1 MKEKRYLTPTEV
13 ADLLLVSPIT
23 VRQWA
28 QKGLLEARTTAGGH
42 RRFSIDSVRRFANEM
57 GLSGSLGEDDGR
69 RILVVDDDLHINR
82 FLVDLLEQRGG
93 DVVMDSAFDGFEA
106 GRKVATFRP
115 DIVLLD
121 IMMPGMD
128 GIEVCR
134 RLKGDV
140 DTMHIHVVAMTGF
153 AEPGLAKKVLA
164 AGADRFLRK
173 PLMNDDVLE
182 ACGLLESSAA

>member
-28 QKGLLEARTTAGGH
+28 QKGLLEARMTAGGH
-42 RRFSIDSVRRFANEM
+42 RRFSIDSVRHFAREM
-57 GLSGSLGEDDGR
+57 GLSGNLGEEDGR
-69 RILVVDDDLHINR
+69 RILVVDDDLHINK
-82 FLVDLLEQRGG
+82 FLVDLLRQRGG
-93 DVVMDSAFDGFEA
+93 DVVVDSAFDGFEA
-106 GRKVATFRP
+106 GSKVATFRP
-115 DIVLLD
+115 DVVLLD
-121 IMMPGMD
+121 IMMPGLN

-140 DTMHIHVVAMTGF
+140 ETMQIHVVAMTGF
-153 AEPGLAKKVLA
+153 DEPGLARKILA

-173 PLMNDDVLE
+173 PLRNDDVLE
-182 ACGLLESSAA
+182 ACGLLESTAA

>member
-1 MKEKRYLTPTEV
+1 MKDKKYLTPTEV

-28 QKGLLEARTTAGGH
+28 QKGLLEARTTVGGH
-42 RRFSIDSVRRFANEM
+42 RRFSIDSVRRFAREM
-57 GLSGSLGEDDGR
+57 GRSGNLGEDDGR
-69 RILVVDDDLHINR
+69 RILVVDDERSINK
-82 FLVDLLEQRGG
+82 FLVDLLEERGG
-93 DVVMDSAFDGFEA
+93 DVVVDSAFDGFEA

-121 IMMPGMD
+121 IMMPGLG

-134 RLKGDV
+134 RLKSSV
-140 DTMHIHVVAMTGF
+140 ETMQIHVVAMTGF
-153 AEPGLAKKVLA
+153 SDPELASKVLA

-173 PLMNDDVLE
+173 PFKNDDVLE
-182 ACGLLESSAA
+182 ACGLLEITAA